1 VKVITYTKN
10 QALLVIVFK
19 DKIMSTALQNLTFSV
34 SLLDKMSPKVG
45 GMMANVDK
53 ATSRMKSGFMNI
65 GLGTAGIA
73 SIGFAVDKIT
83 SKAIAFESVMA
94 DVNKVVEFSSP
105 EGLKDFGQ
113 DILNMSKTIPIAAEG
128 LAQIAANGGQLGLT
142 AKQLPDFVGV
152 AAKMSI
158 AFDMIPAQAGESMA
172 KLSNIYDIPMNKMSQ
187 LGDAINHLSDNS
199 AAKASDIVN
208 VLGRIGG
215 VSTQFGLTATQAS
228 ALSSTFLAMGSA
240 PEVAGTAINSLLMKL
255 QTADAQG
262 AKFQRTLIGMGV
274 NSKALAANIKASPQQ
289 ALSGFLEKLQGLD
302 NQARA
307 TALTSIVG
315 TGFADDISL
324 LVGGLDKYNK
334 ALGLVGK
341 QHNFLGSMEKEF
353 QARSNTTANK
363 IQLMSNR
370 WNHLMINFGSLLL
383 PAVIDSINF
392 LNSVIEPVTATIGR
406 WSKLFPN
413 LIGGLGS
420 LASIIIGGAAA
431 FAAFNIVMG
440 AGTLIAAGFTG
451 VIAVLGSPF
460 VAIPLAIFAVGYALD
475 YLFEKF
481 NIIEGFNLAW
491 NDAKLGVTD
500 FIESTVNLFIGF
512 QNWFKNFNLLEFL
525 LTKFEA
531 ISSNV
536 LSAFGI
542 NLDLGSAPNPIAP
555 APPKPIAVPAA
566 LKQSQITH
574 IPQGGINKQISS
586 VMNSSRS
593 NSVGDV
599 IMHNYGQAP
608 NGQQFIDDLAMHTG

>member
-1 VKVITYTKN
+1 
-10 QALLVIVFK
+10 
-19 DKIMSTALQNLTFSV
+19 
-34 SLLDKMSPKVG
+34 
-45 GMMANVDK
+45 MANVDK
-53 ATSRMKSGFMNI
+53 ATNRMKSGFMNI

-142 AKQLPDFVGV
+142 AKQLPDFVDV

-574 IPQGGINKQISS
+574 TPQGGISKQISS

>member
-574 IPQGGINKQISS
+574 IPQGGISKQISS

-608 NGQQFIDDLAMHTG
+608 NGRQLIEDLAMATG